1 MAELFIEL
9 FSEEIPAKLQIDARQ
24 KIKQTIEER
33 LQKKEIKFN
42 SSNSFSTPQRLV
54 FVIDGIPEKIEE
66 KKKVIKGPKVDAP
79 QTALEGFIKSNNLT
93 FMDTIKMVKVTRS
106 NFVESIHYGAAILIN
121 SDGKILKEWGN
132 SNLLIYPRSALKPI
146 QSLNLYKDGVA
157 KALNLSDK
165 LIALTT
171 ASHHAETIHQEM
183 INKRLKKMNLNENH
197 LSCGPTWPWNEK
209 DQFEAHSKYKT
220 KRKIFHNCSGK
231 HCGHLAVC
239 SYKNLPI
246 KNYQNKD
253 HPIQKD
259 LIQLIEDLSKYKV
272 KNIGVDGCTLPNP
285 LIPLKK
291 FAFATAQLAD
301 YKKLNDYSAIVK
313 RIFNSCI
320 KFPEIAGGSK
330 SINSILTKI

>member
-1 MAELFIEL
+1 
-9 FSEEIPAKLQIDARQ
+9 
-24 KIKQTIEER
+24 
-33 LQKKEIKFN
+33 
-42 SSNSFSTPQRLV
+42 
-54 FVIDGIPEKIEE
+54 
-66 KKKVIKGPKVDAP
+66 
-79 QTALEGFIKSNNLT
+79 
-93 FMDTIKMVKVTRS
+93 MVEVTRS
-106 NFVESIHYGAAILIN
+106 NVVESVHYGTAILIN

-132 SNLLIYPRSALKPI
+132 ANMMIYPRSALKPI

-157 KALNLSDK
+157 ETINVSDE

-183 INKRLKKMNLNENH
+183 VDNWLKKMNLNENH
-197 LSCGPTWPWNEK
+197 LSCGSAWPWNK
-209 DQFEAHSKYKT
+209 NDQFEAYSKYKI

-246 KNYQNKD
+246 RNYQNKD

-259 LIQLIEDLSKYKV
+259 LIQLIEDLSKYKI
-272 KNIGVDGCTLPNP
+272 KNVGVDGCTLPNP

-301 YKKLNDYSAIVK
+301 YKKLNDHSAIAK

-320 KFPEIAGGSK
+320 KFPEISGGSK
-330 SINSILTKI
+330 SINSILTKLSNGKAFVKNGAEGVFVAIIPSLKSALAVKIIDGARRAAEVATAGLMSELKIINNDQIEKLKKSPIKNSAGKIIGSMKWIC